1 MSEHEEQA
9 RRMSHHAR
17 LRADIQSTRALA
29 LWKDYTVDFV
39 KDASPISEEQHD
51 FLFDRGFTPEKWD
64 LYGFDQNDPDE
75 YLSDV
80 QRSLTRWLNGP
91 YDMVFN
97 NKILFTQVFSGLA
110 RVPETVAVWRSKRMI
125 PYGPLWEQVRQ
136 GQAGNGLRLVAKPV
150 GGGGGNNIY
159 FLTCGPDEIKVESNI
174 EGDRVQRFSPVHIDS
189 LFAGARV
196 PFIINRYLPQGS
208 FSASLYPRTV
218 NTIRALVIRDP
229 ETLQPHLVRAVQ
241 RIGTSESYPI
251 DNFTFG
257 GLSCPIDLE
266 SGELGEG
273 VSGGGRLA
281 GIFQR
286 EHPDTGMPLVGAK
299 IPNWHDIKEGLLELF
314 VQLPYLNY
322 CGFDVVSQDDGFGI
336 IEGNSYSQVRLFQ
349 MHAPLLTDPIY
360 RRFLRHYGILQD
372 LRDTL

>member
-1 MSEHEEQA
+1 MSKDL
-9 RRMSHHAR
+9 SHHAR
-17 LRADIQSTRALA
+17 LRADIRSTRALA
-29 LWKDYTVDFV
+29 LWKDYTVDFAS
-39 KDASPISEEQHD
+39 DASEVTEAQHD
-51 FLFDRGFTPEKWD
+51 FLFDRGFTPEKWQ
-64 LYGFDQNDPDE
+64 LYGFDHNNPDE

-110 RVPETVAVWRSKRMI
+110 RVPEMVAVWRNKRLI
-125 PYGPLWEQVRQ
+125 PYGPLWEQVRASR
-136 GQAGNGLRLVAKPV
+136 AGNGVRLVAKPV

-159 FLTCGPDEIKVESNI
+159 FLTCHEDRIEVESNI
-174 EGDRVQRFSPVHIDS
+174 EGEKVRRLQPARIDS
-189 LFAGARV
+189 LFADARV
-196 PFIINRYLPQGS
+196 PFIVNRYLPQGA
-208 FSASLYPRTV
+208 FSAALYPRTV

-229 ETLQPHLVRAVQ
+229 DTLLPHLVRAVQ

-266 SGELGEG
+266 TGELGEG
-273 VSGGGRLA
+273 VSGGGRLV
-281 GIFQR
+281 GVFQQR
-286 EHPDTGMPLVGAK
+286 HPDTGAPLAGTRV
-299 IPNWHDIKEGLLELF
+299 PNWEQIKAGLLELF
-314 VQLPYLNY
+314 VQLPYLSY

-349 MHAPLLTDPIY
+349 THAPLLTDPVY
-360 RRFLRHYGILQD
+360 RRFLRHHGILQD
-372 LRDTL
+372 SGSML